1 MFQSGLFTYKSGDRV
16 TCTIKGNLI
25 KDALIHIINS
35 GDSDFEY
42 EISTTRAFICHND
55 PECAGSSSPVMYGY
69 RYSWAFHM
77 NQDGRLTDDVRD
89 LRPEIN
95 GIERKEKYHM
105 DIEIQHFLNF
115 NQLENLFPLFRYKF
129 GIFDEFESYEVGEGD
144 GCIKLKND
152 RKSVEIKLSRFVRQ
166 MALKLNEFAA
176 THKYISKLDVS
187 DKFIE
192 MIHNKFV
199 SYQKDSSQMI
209 NFLSGEDI
217 LKGYTRAN
225 YLDKDGGTLHK
236 SCMVD
241 RHDYLKIYTQNP
253 NQVELAVVYIEDK
266 IAARCFV
273 WTATDGKKYSDRVYF
288 RHDWL
293 ENLMKEK
300 LRKVGILPISEETF
314 KSVQLEKWEFEYY
327 PYADNF
333 YFLDRKNG
341 TLLSIQTD
349 RFSQLRNTNGRI
361 A

>member
-1 MFQSGLFTYKSGDRV
+1 
-16 TCTIKGNLI
+16 
-25 KDALIHIINS
+25 
-35 GDSDFEY
+35 
-42 EISTTRAFICHND
+42 
-55 PECAGSSSPVMYGY
+55 
-69 RYSWAFHM
+69 
-77 NQDGRLTDDVRD
+77 
-89 LRPEIN
+89 
-95 GIERKEKYHM
+95 M

-176 THKYISKLDVS
+176 TNKYISKLDVS

-199 SYQKDSSQMI
+199 SYQKDNSQMI

-241 RHDYLKIYTQNP
+241 RHDYLNIYTQNP
-253 NQVELAVVYIEDK
+253 NQVELAVVYIGDK